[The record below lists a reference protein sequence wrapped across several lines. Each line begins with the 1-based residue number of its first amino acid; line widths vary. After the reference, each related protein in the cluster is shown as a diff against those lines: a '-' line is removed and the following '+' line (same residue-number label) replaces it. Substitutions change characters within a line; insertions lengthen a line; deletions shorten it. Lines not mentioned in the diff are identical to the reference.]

1 MIFPLDDATLVMLR
15 SACEINPDTGR
26 THLHD
31 FLDMGSRV
39 KSREDITAETFGEI
53 EADDQETPRVYFVE
67 HEEGY
72 EPFSEHDA
80 IRALVDEVLRLR
92 GVEVPS

>member
-1 MIFPLDDATLVMLR
+1 VSGFPLDDATLMMLR
-15 SACEINPDTGR
+15 AACEINPDTGR

-31 FLDMGSRV
+31 FLSMGERV
-39 KSREDITAETFGEI
+39 KSMTDETPEDW
-53 EADDQETPRVYFVE
+53 DDHAPRVYFVE

-72 EPFSEHDA
+72 EPFSEHQA

-92 GVEVPS
+92 GSEVAS